1 MRGAVFGVALLG
13 VDGVVYVVSVSCDG
27 ELLVF
32 DTGSRAQLVR
42 RCLERGWR
50 VYGRLGRLVEALHGG
65 LCFGASPLL
74 TSRIHC
80 VSLLALDEA

>member
-1 MRGAVFGVALLG
+1 MRGAVFGVALLNAGG
-13 VDGVVYVVSVSCDG
+13 VSYLVSVSCDG

-50 VYGRLGRLVEALHGG
+50 VYGRLGRLVEALHAG
-65 LCFGASPLL
+65 LCFGASLLL

-80 VSLLALDEA
+80 VSLLSLYEA